1 MHISQ
6 KSHREW
12 LFITLSCHFK
22 MGTFWGVLTAT
33 NNKDSRQQI
42 RSHNEY
48 FTTSILVNDF
58 EGNLELLLRY

>member
-1 MHISQ
+1 
-6 KSHREW
+6 
-12 LFITLSCHFK
+12 
-22 MGTFWGVLTAT
+22 MGTFWGVLAAT

-48 FTTSILVNDF
+48 FTTSILVDDF

>member
-1 MHISQ
+1 
-6 KSHREW
+6 
-12 LFITLSCHFK
+12 

>member
-33 NNKDSRQQI
+33 NNDSRQQI

-48 FTTSILVNDF
+48 FTTSILVDDF
-58 EGNLELLLRY
+58 EGTLELLLRY